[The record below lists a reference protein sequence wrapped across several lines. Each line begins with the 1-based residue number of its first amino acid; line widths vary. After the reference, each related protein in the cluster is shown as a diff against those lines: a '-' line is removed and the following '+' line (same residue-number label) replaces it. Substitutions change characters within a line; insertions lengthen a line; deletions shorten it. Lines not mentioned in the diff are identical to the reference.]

1 MRSLAFLSGTK
12 QHFAKEIEALKSKF
26 VQLGISERGA
36 LLASIKAKSMFI
48 EKIMA
53 T

>member
-12 QHFAKEIEALKSKF
+12 RHFAKEIEALNSKF
-26 VQLGISERGA
+26 MQLVISDRGE

-48 EKIMA
+48 EKIKA